1 LSTYKG
7 AKMPTNQN
15 ITLSQQEQAII
26 EEARVQ
32 LGLGTMEETIE
43 FLYRQRLKEK
53 LYSLAG
59 REIVKKKR
67 SL

>member
-1 LSTYKG
+1 
-7 AKMPTNQN
+7 MPTNK
-15 ITLSQQEQAII
+15 TVSLTERERVII

-32 LGLGTMEETIE
+32 LGLESMEETIE
-43 FLYRQRLKEK
+43 FLYRQRLKNK
-53 LYSLAG
+53 LFSLAG

>member
-1 LSTYKG
+1 
-7 AKMPTNQN
+7 MPTNK
-15 ITLSQQEQAII
+15 TVALTERERVII

-32 LGLGTMEETIE
+32 LGLESMEETIE
-43 FLYRQRLKEK
+43 FLYRQRLKNK
-53 LYSLAG
+53 LFSLAG

>member
-1 LSTYKG
+1 
-7 AKMPTNQN
+7 MPTNK
-15 ITLSQQEQAII
+15 TVALTERERAII

-32 LGLGTMEETIE
+32 LGLESMEETIE
-43 FLYRQRLKEK
+43 FLYRQRLKSK
-53 LYSLAG
+53 LFSLAG

>member
-1 LSTYKG
+1 
-7 AKMPTNQN
+7 MPTNK
-15 ITLSQQEQAII
+15 TVSLSTREKAII

-32 LGLGTMEETIE
+32 LGLETMEETIE